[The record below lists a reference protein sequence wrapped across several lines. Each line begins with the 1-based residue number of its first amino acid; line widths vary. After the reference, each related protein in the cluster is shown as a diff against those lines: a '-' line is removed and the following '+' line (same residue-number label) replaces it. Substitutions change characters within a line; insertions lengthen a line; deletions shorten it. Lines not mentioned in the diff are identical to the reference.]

1 MGGRGRV
8 LRDPGIFGLSDPP
21 PIDRIVVRLRL
32 AGKWPL
38 VAAEVAG
45 HSRSSLIQSRSLG
58 SALTEPGL
66 MDSRAGRRRMGRPRG
81 A

>member
-1 MGGRGRV
+1 VGRRGRV
-8 LRDPGIFGLSDPP
+8 LRDPGIFGLCDPS
-21 PIDRIVVRLRL
+21 PIARIVRLRL
-32 AGKWPL
+32 AGNWPL